1 MVSKN
6 GKRETHSQRQKLST
20 DRFLTEEANRSSE
33 TININFSENV
43 NWGKKQE
50 IEAEEQKEK
59 YWKYS

>member
-6 GKRETHSQRQKLST
+6 GKRQTHSQRQKLST
-20 DRFLTEEANRSSE
+20 DRYLTEEVNRSSE

-59 YWKYS
+59 YRKYS

>member
-6 GKRETHSQRQKLST
+6 GKRQTHSQRQKLST
-20 DRFLTEEANRSSE
+20 DRYLTEEVNRSSE

-43 NWGKKQE
+43 NWGKKQK

-59 YWKYS
+59 YQKYS

>member
-20 DRFLTEEANRSSE
+20 DRYLTEEANRSSE

-59 YWKYS
+59 YRKYS

>member
-6 GKRETHSQRQKLST
+6 GKRQTHSQRQKLST
-20 DRFLTEEANRSSE
+20 DRYLTEEVNRSSE

-43 NWGKKQE
+43 NWGKKQK

-59 YWKYS
+59 YRKYS

>member
-20 DRFLTEEANRSSE
+20 DRFLTEEVNRSSE
-33 TININFSENV
+33 TININFSEDV

-59 YWKYS
+59 YRKYS

>member
-6 GKRETHSQRQKLST
+6 GKRQTHSQRQKLST
-20 DRFLTEEANRSSE
+20 DRFLTEEVNKSSE